1 MARMAEPA
9 PARHRARRPRRAGVQ
24 AQAAQEA
31 QKCHDLQTVMAR
43 PYRCLDRMCGAE
55 DCERC
60 HPGNFV
66 DGVYIDDTE
75 QDEDEDDETE
85 YSGN

>member
-1 MARMAEPA
+1 MAR
-9 PARHRARRPRRAGVQ
+9 
-24 AQAAQEA
+24 
-31 QKCHDLQTVMAR
+31 T
-43 PYRCLDRMCGAE
+43 YRCLDRMCGAE